1 MSIYGPRRPVAIFPP
16 AESMGLGSAGS
27 QGLAMEANEGSAVI
41 EETTYRT
48 QARTEAAPRVS
59 PDGSRLLA
67 RRPGR
72 ELFPASWLRHR
83 ARIAYDNGTPKGGDL
98 SGVLLEWCGAGLIV
112 QANGSKSLL
121 PWERVVVVELLEEG
135 G

>member
-1 MSIYGPRRPVAIFPP
+1 VGGPACDFVGGTV
-16 AESMGLGSAGS
+16 ED
-27 QGLAMEANEGSAVI
+27 AVNK
-41 EETTYRT
+41 T
-48 QARTEAAPRVS
+48 QAKNGRSMTEEATTTELYREATMPVVS

-83 ARIAYDNGTPKGGDL
+83 ARIAYDDGTPKGGDL

-121 PWERVVVVELLEEG
+121 PWERVVMVELLEGEG
-135 G
+135 

>member
-1 MSIYGPRRPVAIFPP
+1 MGVAQTENGRR
-16 AESMGLGSAGS
+16 MT
-27 QGLAMEANEGSAVI
+27 
-41 EETTYRT
+41 EETINYRT
-48 QARTEAAPRVS
+48 EARTEAAPRVS

-72 ELFPASWLRHR
+72 ELFPASWLRHKT
-83 ARIAYDNGTPKGGDL
+83 RIAYDDGSGAPGGGDL

-112 QANGSKSLL
+112 QTNGSKSLL
-121 PWERVVVVELLEEG
+121 PWERVVMVELLEEG